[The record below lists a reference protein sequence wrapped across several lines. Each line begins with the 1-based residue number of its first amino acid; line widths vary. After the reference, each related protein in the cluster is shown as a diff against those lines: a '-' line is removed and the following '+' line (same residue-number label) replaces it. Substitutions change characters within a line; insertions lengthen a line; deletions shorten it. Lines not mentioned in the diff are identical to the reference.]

1 MHTIVDRHMASGQ
14 WKQEMSG
21 IEGLTT
27 CHTLSGKLTIL
38 RMYAHALNSIPL
50 NLVEKANLDL

>member
-1 MHTIVDRHMASGQ
+1 MASGQ